1 LEYLH
6 KGCKPALIHRD
17 VKTANI
23 LLSEKLEAKI
33 ADFGLSKAFQS
44 EINTHVST
52 AVVGTPGYLDPE
64 YISEKSDVYSF
75 GVVLLE
81 LITGQPPIV
90 QSAENAH
97 IVQRVRLRLG
107 RGNIE
112 DVVDVNLQGNYDV
125 NSVWKCADIAL
136 KCTSQASHQRPTMA
150 DVVTQLKESL
160 ELETSCDRTEN
171 LVTCSENL
179 YTEVSSKSDNSALE
193 LENFARMTE
202 VCGPVAPMKRKTSK
216 LLKSFV
222 VRLAT
227 SWCGCCQGDC
237 STSADDADD
246 RLLSGRKRWSA
257 SLNDGAITSIFTV
270 LETYAYK
277 KSSSFSQ
284 LHRSSS
290 HRKGKEE
297 EGMAAMG
304 RVAPASRKTWVFF
317 LWLEV
322 VLVTVGVGDHTR
334 NTDGFIS
341 IDCGIADGHSYTDGK
356 TTIPYSSDTNYV
368 ATGVN
373 RNISTRF
380 VSDTRIATQD
390 RTLRSFPQDKRSCY
404 TLPVE
409 EGRKYLVRATF
420 LHGNYDGRKVSS
432 VDPLLFDL
440 HLGVNLWESANISD
454 VTRTHETEVITPTHV
469 TLHIRM
475 SRKQGQRNSFHIVT
489 GVEATEER
497 NAVSGGNRLGGVGQ
511 ILQGRF
517 WRKYRA

>member
-1 LEYLH
+1 MSTSPDSPDIYFFHLHVHEFQCDAGLEYLH

-227 SWCGCCQGDC
+227 SWCGCCPGDC

-270 LETYAYK
+270 LETYA
-277 KSSSFSQ
+277 
-284 LHRSSS
+284 
-290 HRKGKEE
+290 G
-297 EGMAAMG
+297 GGNG
-304 RVAPASRKTWVFF
+304 RHGTRCPGFQE
-317 LWLEV
+317 LEV